1 MQLPELPPP
10 PLAPLWDRVLRARTL
25 PPDLDVQLLYIAIK
39 DRLTHPEWEV
49 RLHALR
55 VLAELLPLS
64 GNALSFPFD
73 QVIDNLG
80 HGSPNV
86 RKAALDALKV
96 FCNHCEDPICAANA
110 IIDKCSYSN
119 ISSRT
124 RHINMKV
131 NVVTGLILSIPSLV
145 TILKR
150 RYRELDLFPFFQIL
164 GEKLFDT
171 MHRDVALRSLMKMR
185 RVCGPREYML
195 QFSRLTTKTQEKF
208 RYLCEVFDEDSM
220 DVYYAPRKPSSQQ
233 LKNFNSM
240 YNQTATIPLNFST
253 DSSSEESYYSVPLY
267 SNSNGTKVII
277 ETEIKFDSD
286 TAITMTVLEQNETE
300 SDRNFG
306 SEEDNSDRHYLRYSE
321 DDSAEDSDVVV
332 KKVRFGGESVKIRTP
347 DSDNLLNS
355 EEDVKEN
362 KNLHAAAILSDKAAI
377 QDKNNEIKK
386 NVANKETRAVTR
398 KSGIPLP
405 VIQTKSNGTNING
418 TKNIKVKSKSLSE
431 LYDYFNGR
439 KSANIEKKT
448 SFALTLSDAR
458 SSDKVPSP
466 VEPHREVEVL
476 HNLQRSPTLS
486 PRKQQTLVD
495 VDSEG
500 LLMMSRRDKET
511 RKNSMFMENWIAA
524 VKAADYLHGA
534 LLDAD
539 NVFRAEPAVS
549 SLVQHMWALSDAVS
563 TPAWSTVCYYY
574 GQRDICRASDI
585 PAAHAPAE
593 GVVCALV
600 RSSSADSIREIL
612 PSLIKRTTH
621 ESPPAALP
629 HALLQRLALHHLVD
643 LIFDDHIVQVKDP
656 EEAES
661 ARLRAAMCFTRAAG
675 PAAVLAAVRRRL
687 GDSSQADEFCN
698 KLRERLNRPVDSA
711 RPSVFPRVSHL
722 PVSTRRR
729 ARSTPP
735 AAPRPRTRKLRPLP
749 ESAPLLV
756 NSADVC
762 VEAGASQKGG
772 LERIGGMRRLCC
784 CGGRAPVYPEPPYTP
799 DLVADL
805 PPHTRDSSASS
816 KSPTNAVSTTPI
828 KDENSL
834 VDAPI
839 FTELEVNNAPSEETR
854 IDKAPSTPSI
864 HLDDYSEKS
873 NKSHQSDDENEQNT
887 SENIEGEV
895 LSIVS
900 AETETQIIDSATTA
914 DNDESNSRPLSEKSI
929 HERPKSFHSTES
941 ARSLSV
947 EESEPQCVVNERDVR
962 VTIAECILPTRH
974 EDWEAIVK
982 GLSEIEGLAADT
994 SARAPASSWRSA
1006 VRAAAAH
1013 VRSLRSKVAR
1023 AACSTLGSLYEN
1035 RGKVL
1040 EPEVE
1045 EATTAL
1051 LERCADVNR
1060 FLRAEAANALGRV
1073 ACGAGS
1079 ARAGVALARRG
1090 ASHRAGPIR
1099 AAAAQA
1105 LAKLTRHTGP
1115 SKILELPT
1123 EPRIV
1128 ILKAAGEL
1136 LADAHPETRLHA
1148 RNLCLI
1154 LSEDLRFRQLLKDS
1168 MTLSR
1173 YRAIEKPEVSIATL
1187 LKLTSFVCWSWSY
1200 ILCVGLRPGKTPEW
1214 YSRAVTMVHGSVA
1227 SIIALWQC
1235 DALNLTADRFTDKIT
1250 LGQYALM
1257 LWSWGYFAFDLLWC
1271 LVYWSDSYV
1280 MLCHHIC
1287 ALIAIDIYMSKENT
1301 GCTFPCTMALMEVTN
1316 PLLQTR
1322 WFMKSEGYTNSILYY
1337 VIEGVY
1343 LLLFLFLRGVLGTY
1357 LTYNILHSEKFDMDE
1372 KMITLAF
1379 YVVSLIFIFQI
1390 IGYVAYKY
1398 KTKIEEFKGIL
1409 EEIGLVLNGQ
1419 W

>member
-1 MQLPELPPP
+1 
-10 PLAPLWDRVLRARTL
+10 
-25 PPDLDVQLLYIAIK
+25 
-39 DRLTHPEWEV
+39 
-49 RLHALR
+49 
-55 VLAELLPLS
+55 
-64 GNALSFPFD
+64 
-73 QVIDNLG
+73 
-80 HGSPNV
+80 
-86 RKAALDALKV
+86 
-96 FCNHCEDPICAANA
+96 
-110 IIDKCSYSN
+110 
-119 ISSRT
+119 
-124 RHINMKV
+124 
-131 NVVTGLILSIPSLV
+131 
-145 TILKR
+145 
-150 RYRELDLFPFFQIL
+150 
-164 GEKLFDT
+164 
-171 MHRDVALRSLMKMR
+171 
-185 RVCGPREYML
+185 
-195 QFSRLTTKTQEKF
+195 
-208 RYLCEVFDEDSM
+208 
-220 DVYYAPRKPSSQQ
+220 
-233 LKNFNSM
+233 
-240 YNQTATIPLNFST
+240 
-253 DSSSEESYYSVPLY
+253 
-267 SNSNGTKVII
+267 
-277 ETEIKFDSD
+277 
-286 TAITMTVLEQNETE
+286 
-300 SDRNFG
+300 
-306 SEEDNSDRHYLRYSE
+306 
-321 DDSAEDSDVVV
+321 
-332 KKVRFGGESVKIRTP
+332 
-347 DSDNLLNS
+347 
-355 EEDVKEN
+355 
-362 KNLHAAAILSDKAAI
+362 
-377 QDKNNEIKK
+377 
-386 NVANKETRAVTR
+386 
-398 KSGIPLP
+398 
-405 VIQTKSNGTNING
+405 
-418 TKNIKVKSKSLSE
+418 
-431 LYDYFNGR
+431 
-439 KSANIEKKT
+439 
-448 SFALTLSDAR
+448 
-458 SSDKVPSP
+458 
-466 VEPHREVEVL
+466 
-476 HNLQRSPTLS
+476 
-486 PRKQQTLVD
+486 
-495 VDSEG
+495 
-500 LLMMSRRDKET
+500 
-511 RKNSMFMENWIAA
+511 
-524 VKAADYLHGA
+524 
-534 LLDAD
+534 
-539 NVFRAEPAVS
+539 
-549 SLVQHMWALSDAVS
+549 MWALSDA
-563 TPAWSTVCYYY
+563 
-574 GQRDICRASDI
+574 I

-593 GVVCALV
+593 GVVCAIV

-687 GDSSQADEFCN
+687 GDSSQADEFCH

-749 ESAPLLV
+749 ESAPLLGT
-756 NSADVC
+756 SISSTA
-762 VEAGASQKGG
+762 
-772 LERIGGMRRLCC
+772 
-784 CGGRAPVYPEPPYTP
+784 RAFFVTP
-799 DLVADL
+799 LKEMANDE
-805 PPHTRDSSASS
+805 RDSSASS
-816 KSPTNAVSTTPI
+816 KSPKNAVSTTPI
-828 KDENSL
+828 KDENNL

-873 NKSHQSDDENEQNT
+873 IKSHQSDDENEQNT

-994 SARAPASSWRSA
+994 LARAPASSWRSA

-1023 AACSTLGSLYEN
+1023 AACSSLGSLYEN

-1173 YRAIEKPEVSIATL
+1173 YRAIEKYVD
-1187 LKLTSFVCWSWSY
+1187 KLRC
-1200 ILCVGLRPGKTPEW
+1200 R
-1214 YSRAVTMVHGSVA
+1214 
-1227 SIIALWQC
+1227 
-1235 DALNLTADRFTDKIT
+1235 
-1250 LGQYALM
+1250 
-1257 LWSWGYFAFDLLWC
+1257 
-1271 LVYWSDSYV
+1271 
-1280 MLCHHIC
+1280 
-1287 ALIAIDIYMSKENT
+1287 
-1301 GCTFPCTMALMEVTN
+1301 
-1316 PLLQTR
+1316 
-1322 WFMKSEGYTNSILYY
+1322 
-1337 VIEGVY
+1337 
-1343 LLLFLFLRGVLGTY
+1343 
-1357 LTYNILHSEKFDMDE
+1357 
-1372 KMITLAF
+1372 
-1379 YVVSLIFIFQI
+1379 
-1390 IGYVAYKY
+1390 
-1398 KTKIEEFKGIL
+1398 
-1409 EEIGLVLNGQ
+1409 
-1419 W
+1419 